1 MAAAKQTSVRV
12 PREAV
17 AALEAY
23 AAKHGKSR
31 DAALRAALQNYV
43 TTQSALEPEQR
54 LTHVTTVLRYPP
66 QPPGRGR
73 PDPRA
78 HLRFR
83 IDTDLKTEATDLG
96 YRLPGQSRRHG
107 HHDYAARP
115 LTDAVMTA
123 IHEAEP
129 FTVTG
134 TEDLPQTLTQRIA
147 LALWRLA
154 AAATITEA
162 ETQALWT
169 SGDPDLAII
178 LTEEEDV
185 AWHHPWR
192 NAAAHHILATLLAD
206 DEDANEWLGMLD
218 SQTDQYQTLVSHLQQ
233 RHPDAAWLQDD
244 LAHLDAHRNSV
255 QGRGGTAVWRA
266 QRALEMTRIEKWLTD
281 PTSSTELELTNP
293 DWKLTWPADWMR
305 ACFRWKEPVPADLMA
320 HADASR
326 VAVIEYNGASAY
338 WPLTADGEPVEAF
351 AGCLTAGRNLTPAQF
366 AEVVLLDDHQ
376 IPAAIPAARAHE
388 LGFISEAE
396 RESLI
401 ATADAANAAM
411 VAATLKRAEKRL
423 DADELAELKAAAG
436 NPRKFSIIAG
446 RHHLQAWYRND
457 RWEWDINSIV
467 DATRAGHDADRLEAL
482 TDAYLSITKFLL
494 EMDMNSA
501 WSRAFWLGYASP
513 DNEV

>member
-1 MAAAKQTSVRV
+1 VAAAKQTSVRV

-83 IDTDLKTEATDLG
+83 IDTGLKTEATDLG

-169 SGDPDLAII
+169 SGDPDLAC
-178 LTEEEDV
+178 L
-185 AWHHPWR
+185 R
-192 NAAAHHILATLLAD
+192 LSGLRTL
-206 DEDANEWLGMLD
+206 
-218 SQTDQYQTLVSHLQQ
+218 
-233 RHPDAAWLQDD
+233 
-244 LAHLDAHRNSV
+244 
-255 QGRGGTAVWRA
+255 
-266 QRALEMTRIEKWLTD
+266 
-281 PTSSTELELTNP
+281 
-293 DWKLTWPADWMR
+293 
-305 ACFRWKEPVPADLMA
+305 
-320 HADASR
+320 
-326 VAVIEYNGASAY
+326 
-338 WPLTADGEPVEAF
+338 
-351 AGCLTAGRNLTPAQF
+351 
-366 AEVVLLDDHQ
+366 
-376 IPAAIPAARAHE
+376 
-388 LGFISEAE
+388 
-396 RESLI
+396 
-401 ATADAANAAM
+401 
-411 VAATLKRAEKRL
+411 
-423 DADELAELKAAAG
+423 
-436 NPRKFSIIAG
+436 
-446 RHHLQAWYRND
+446 
-457 RWEWDINSIV
+457 
-467 DATRAGHDADRLEAL
+467 
-482 TDAYLSITKFLL
+482 
-494 EMDMNSA
+494 
-501 WSRAFWLGYASP
+501 
-513 DNEV
+513 